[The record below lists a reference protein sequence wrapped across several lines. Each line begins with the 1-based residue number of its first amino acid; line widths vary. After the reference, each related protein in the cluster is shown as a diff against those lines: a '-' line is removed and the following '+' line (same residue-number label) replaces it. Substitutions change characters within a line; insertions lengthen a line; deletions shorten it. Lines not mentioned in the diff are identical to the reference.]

1 MKKFLQ
7 KIKESVSN
15 IRKDKAKCNLVFVV
29 IFIAFYFFLL
39 CTFVSKYDE
48 LNKEYKY
55 TLYEYEQLLFKEK
68 EQNLYTFIGEYSFL
82 KNEKIPTNDSVVY
95 EFIKATGC
103 WYPDIVMAQYVIES
117 NHGKSMLSQEYNN
130 CFGMKYVGNK
140 GRRNTQLPDVK
151 GYGDYGVYINWQL
164 SVVDRQLWDHR
175 VFEASKPTKDYY
187 LNILGKIYAEDIN
200 YISKITKEA
209 EKWNY

>member
-1 MKKFLQ
+1 MKKFFQ
-7 KIKESVSN
+7 KIKKTLSKPIIVL
-15 IRKDKAKCNLVFVV
+15 IIMCV
-29 IFIAFYFFLL
+29 IFWFLAYVG
-39 CTFVSKYDE
+39 FSKYSK
-48 LNKEYKY
+48 LKTEYEY
-55 TLYEYEQLLFKEK
+55 TLSEYEQLLFEK
-68 EQNLYTFIGEYSFL
+68 QEQNLYTFIGEYSFL

-117 NHGKSMLSQEYNN
+117 GHGKSMLSQEYNN

-151 GYGDYGVYINWQL
+151 GYGDYGVYANWQL

-187 LNILGKIYAEDIN
+187 LNIIGKIYAEDPN
-200 YISKITKEA
+200 YIDKITAEA
-209 EKWNY
+209 KKWIY

>member
-7 KIKESVSN
+7 KIENFIYKN
-15 IRKDKAKCNLVFVV
+15 IKDILYITF
-29 IFIAFYFFLL
+29 IIGFFIALIISDNKN
-39 CTFVSKYDE
+39 SKLE
-48 LNKEYKY
+48 TEYKY
-55 TLYEYEQLLFKEK
+55 TLSEYEQLLFKEQ

-103 WYPDIVMAQYVIES
+103 WYPDIIMAQYVIES

-140 GRRNTQLPDVK
+140 GRRNTQLPDMK

-200 YISKITKEA
+200 YIDKITAEA
-209 EKWNY
+209 KKWNY

>member
-1 MKKFLQ
+1 MKKFFQ
-7 KIKESVSN
+7 KIKETLSKPIIVS
-15 IRKDKAKCNLVFVV
+15 IIMCV
-29 IFIAFYFFLL
+29 IFWFLAY
-39 CTFVSKYDE
+39 TSFSKYSK
-48 LNKEYKY
+48 LKTEYEY
-55 TLYEYEQLLFKEK
+55 TLSEYEQLLFEK
-68 EQNLYTFIGEYSFL
+68 QEQNLYTFIGEYSFL

-140 GRRNTQLPDVK
+140 GRRNTQLPDMK
-151 GYGDYGVYINWQL
+151 GYGDYGVYANWQL

-187 LNILGKIYAEDIN
+187 LNIIGKIYAEDPN
-200 YISKITKEA
+200 YIEKVTAEA
-209 EKWNY
+209 KKWVY

>member
-55 TLYEYEQLLFKEK
+55 TLYEYEQQLFKEK

>member
-1 MKKFLQ
+1 MKKFFK
-7 KIKESVSN
+7 KIKEKVNYPTLAVS
-15 IRKDKAKCNLVFVV
+15 III
-29 IFIAFYFFLL
+29 IFFILYI
-39 CTFVSKYDE
+39 CCSKY
-48 LNKEYKY
+48 NKLKTEYEY
-55 TLYEYEQLLFKEK
+55 ILLEYEQLLFKEQ

-95 EFIKATGC
+95 EFIKTTGC

>member
-7 KIKESVSN
+7 KIGQN
-15 IRKDKAKCNLVFVV
+15 IENFIYKNSKDILY
-29 IFIAFYFFLL
+29 FITIIGFFIVLNIIDNKN
-39 CTFVSKYDE
+39 SKLE
-48 LNKEYKY
+48 TEYKD
-55 TLYEYEQLLFKEK
+55 TLSKYEQLLFKEQ

-95 EFIKATGC
+95 EFIKSTGC

-187 LNILGKIYAEDIN
+187 LNIIGKIYAEDIN
-200 YISKITKEA
+200 YISKIVKEA

>member
-1 MKKFLQ
+1 MNKFLQ
-7 KIKESVSN
+7 KIGQN
-15 IRKDKAKCNLVFVV
+15 IENFIYKNIKDVLYFTV
-29 IFIAFYFFLL
+29 IIGLFIPLIIIGNIY
-39 CTFVSKYDE
+39 SKLE
-48 LNKEYKY
+48 TEYKY
-55 TLYEYEQLLFKEK
+55 TLSEYEQLLFKEQ

-117 NHGKSMLSQEYNN
+117 GHGKSMLSQEYNN

-175 VFEASKPTKDYY
+175 VFEASKPTRDYY
-187 LNILGKIYAEDIN
+187 LNILDKIYAEDIN
-200 YISKITKEA
+200 YIDKITAEA
-209 EKWNY
+209 KKWNF

>member
-1 MKKFLQ
+1 MKKYLQ
-7 KIKESVSN
+7 EIGQNIENFICENIKD
-15 IRKDKAKCNLVFVV
+15 ILYFITIIGLFIPLV
-29 IFIAFYFFLL
+29 IIGNKN
-39 CTFVSKYDE
+39 SKLE
-48 LNKEYKY
+48 TEYKY
-55 TLYEYEQLLFKEK
+55 ALSEYEQLLFKEQ

-117 NHGKSMLSQEYNN
+117 GHGKSMLSQEYNN

-187 LNILGKIYAEDIN
+187 LNILDKIYAEDPN
-200 YISKITKEA
+200 YIDKITTEA
-209 EKWNY
+209 KKWTY

>member
-1 MKKFLQ
+1 MKKYLQ
-7 KIKESVSN
+7 EIGQNIENFIYENIKD
-15 IRKDKAKCNLVFVV
+15 ILYF
-29 IFIAFYFFLL
+29 ITIIGFFIALIISDNKN
-39 CTFVSKYDE
+39 SKLE
-48 LNKEYKY
+48 TEYKY
-55 TLYEYEQLLFKEK
+55 TLYEYEQLLFKEQ

-95 EFIKATGC
+95 EFIKSTGC

-117 NHGKSMLSQEYNN
+117 GHGKSMLSQEYNN
-130 CFGMKYVGNK
+130 CFGMKYVGKN
-140 GRRNTQLPDVK
+140 GRKNTQLPDVK

>member
-1 MKKFLQ
+1 MKKYLQ
-7 KIKESVSN
+7 EIGQNIENFIYENIKD
-15 IRKDKAKCNLVFVV
+15 ILYFITIIGLFIPLV
-29 IFIAFYFFLL
+29 IIGNKN
-39 CTFVSKYDE
+39 SKLE
-48 LNKEYKY
+48 TEYKY
-55 TLYEYEQLLFKEK
+55 ALSEYEQLLFKEQ

-82 KNEKIPTNDSVVY
+82 KNEKIPANDSVVY

-130 CFGMKYVGNK
+130 CFGMKYVGKN
-140 GRRNTQLPDVK
+140 GRKNTQLPDVK

-187 LNILGKIYAEDIN
+187 LNILDKIYAEDPN
-200 YISKITKEA
+200 YIDKITTEA
-209 EKWNY
+209 KKWTY

>member
-1 MKKFLQ
+1 MNKFLQ
-7 KIKESVSN
+7 KIGQN
-15 IRKDKAKCNLVFVV
+15 IENFIYKNIKDVLYFIV
-29 IFIAFYFFLL
+29 IIGLFIPLIIIGNKY
-39 CTFVSKYDE
+39 SKLE
-48 LNKEYKY
+48 TEYKY
-55 TLYEYEQLLFKEK
+55 TLSEYEQLLFKEQ

-117 NHGKSMLSQEYNN
+117 GHGKSMLSQEYNN
-130 CFGMKYVGNK
+130 CFGMKYVGKN
-140 GRRNTQLPDVK
+140 GRKNTQLPDVK

-175 VFEASKPTKDYY
+175 VFEASKPTRDYY
-187 LNILGKIYAEDIN
+187 LNILDKIYAEDPN
-200 YISKITKEA
+200 YIDKITTEA
-209 EKWNY
+209 KKWNY

>member
-1 MKKFLQ
+1 MKK
-7 KIKESVSN
+7 V
-15 IRKDKAKCNLVFVV
+15 KAEW
-29 IFIAFYFFLL
+29 IFIALL
-39 CTFVSKYDE
+39 IISIVLNVFNITKYNKLKTEYEYTFS
-48 LNKEYKY
+48 
-55 TLYEYEQLLFKEK
+55 EYEQLLIKEH

-95 EFIKATGC
+95 EFIKTTGC

-200 YISKITKEA
+200 YVDKITAEA
-209 EKWNY
+209 KKWTY

>member
-1 MKKFLQ
+1 MNKFLQ
-7 KIKESVSN
+7 KIGQN
-15 IRKDKAKCNLVFVV
+15 IENFIYKNIKDVLYFIV
-29 IFIAFYFFLL
+29 IIGLFIPLIIIGNKY
-39 CTFVSKYDE
+39 SKLE
-48 LNKEYKY
+48 TEYKY
-55 TLYEYEQLLFKEK
+55 TLSEYEQLLFKEQ

-117 NHGKSMLSQEYNN
+117 GHGKSMLSQEYNN
-130 CFGMKYVGNK
+130 CFGMKYVGKN
-140 GRRNTQLPDVK
+140 GRKNTQLPDVK

-175 VFEASKPTKDYY
+175 VFEASKPTRDYY

-200 YISKITKEA
+200 YIDKITAEA
-209 EKWNY
+209 KKWNF

>member
-1 MKKFLQ
+1 MNKFLQ
-7 KIKESVSN
+7 KIGQN
-15 IRKDKAKCNLVFVV
+15 IENFIYKNIKDVLYFIV
-29 IFIAFYFFLL
+29 IIGLFIPLIIIGNKY
-39 CTFVSKYDE
+39 SKLE
-48 LNKEYKY
+48 TEYKY
-55 TLYEYEQLLFKEK
+55 TLSEYEQLLFKEQ

-117 NHGKSMLSQEYNN
+117 GHGKSMLSQEYNN

-200 YISKITKEA
+200 YIDKITTEA
-209 EKWNY
+209 KKWNY

>member
-1 MKKFLQ
+1 MKKFFQ
-7 KIKESVSN
+7 KIKETLSKP
-15 IRKDKAKCNLVFVV
+15 IIGLIIMCV
-29 IFIAFYFFLL
+29 IFGVLAYVGF
-39 CTFVSKYDE
+39 SKY
-48 LNKEYKY
+48 NKLKIEYEY
-55 TLYEYEQLLFKEK
+55 TLSEYEQLLFEK
-68 EQNLYTFIGEYSFL
+68 QEQNLYTFIGEYSFL

-140 GRRNTQLPDVK
+140 GRKNTQLPDVK

-187 LNILGKIYAEDIN
+187 LNIIGKIYAEDPN
-200 YISKITKEA
+200 YIDKITAEA
-209 EKWNY
+209 KKWMY

>member
-1 MKKFLQ
+1 MKKMN
-7 KIKESVSN
+7 KNV
-15 IRKDKAKCNLVFVV
+15 KAVLIIITLLVISIVLNVV
-29 IFIAFYFFLL
+29 YITKY
-39 CTFVSKYDE
+39 SKLE
-48 LNKEYKY
+48 TEYKF
-55 TLYEYEQLLFKEK
+55 TLSEYKQLLFKEQ

-95 EFIKATGC
+95 EFIKTTGC

>member
-1 MKKFLQ
+1 MKKFFQ
-7 KIKESVSN
+7 KIKEILSKP
-15 IRKDKAKCNLVFVV
+15 IIGLIIMCV
-29 IFIAFYFFLL
+29 IFWFLAY
-39 CTFVSKYDE
+39 TSFSKYSK
-48 LNKEYKY
+48 LKTEYEY
-55 TLYEYEQLLFKEK
+55 TLSEYEQLLFEK
-68 EQNLYTFIGEYSFL
+68 QEQNLYTFIGEYSFL

-117 NHGKSMLSQEYNN
+117 GHGKSMLSQEYNN

-151 GYGDYGVYINWQL
+151 GYGDYGVYANWQL

-187 LNILGKIYAEDIN
+187 LNIIGKIYAEDPN
-200 YISKITKEA
+200 YIDKITAEA
-209 EKWNY
+209 KKWIY

>member
-1 MKKFLQ
+1 MKKFFQ
-7 KIKESVSN
+7 KIKETLSKP
-15 IRKDKAKCNLVFVV
+15 IIGLIIMCV
-29 IFIAFYFFLL
+29 IFGVLAYVGF
-39 CTFVSKYDE
+39 SKY
-48 LNKEYKY
+48 NKLKIEYEY
-55 TLYEYEQLLFKEK
+55 TLSEYEQLLFKEQ

-140 GRRNTQLPDVK
+140 GRKNTQLPDVK

-187 LNILGKIYAEDIN
+187 LNIIGKIYAEDPN
-200 YISKITKEA
+200 YIEKVTAEA
-209 EKWNY
+209 KKWMY

>member
-1 MKKFLQ
+1 MKKFFQ
-7 KIKESVSN
+7 KIKEILSKPIIVL
-15 IRKDKAKCNLVFVV
+15 IIMCV
-29 IFIAFYFFLL
+29 IFWSLAYTSF
-39 CTFVSKYDE
+39 SKYSKLKTE
-48 LNKEYKY
+48 CEY
-55 TLYEYEQLLFKEK
+55 TLSEYEQLLFEK
-68 EQNLYTFIGEYSFL
+68 QEQNLYTFIGEYSFL

-117 NHGKSMLSQEYNN
+117 GHGKSMLSQEYNN

-151 GYGDYGVYINWQL
+151 GYGDYGVYANWQL

-187 LNILGKIYAEDIN
+187 LNIIGKIYAEDLN
-200 YISKITKEA
+200 YIDKITAEA
-209 EKWNY
+209 KKWIY

>member
-1 MKKFLQ
+1 MKKFFQ
-7 KIKESVSN
+7 KIKETLSKP
-15 IRKDKAKCNLVFVV
+15 IIGLIIMCV
-29 IFIAFYFFLL
+29 IFGVLAYVGF
-39 CTFVSKYDE
+39 SKY
-48 LNKEYKY
+48 NKLKIEYEY
-55 TLYEYEQLLFKEK
+55 TLSEYEQLLFKEQ
-68 EQNLYTFIGEYSFL
+68 EHNLYTFIGEYSFL

-140 GRRNTQLPDVK
+140 GRKNTQLPDVK

-187 LNILGKIYAEDIN
+187 LNIIGKIYAEDPN
-200 YISKITKEA
+200 YIDKITAEA
-209 EKWNY
+209 KKWMY

>member
-1 MKKFLQ
+1 MNKFLQ
-7 KIKESVSN
+7 KIGQN
-15 IRKDKAKCNLVFVV
+15 IENFIYKNIKDVLYFIV
-29 IFIAFYFFLL
+29 IIGLFISLIIIGNKY
-39 CTFVSKYDE
+39 SKLE
-48 LNKEYKY
+48 TEYKY
-55 TLYEYEQLLFKEK
+55 TLSEYEQLLFKEQ

-117 NHGKSMLSQEYNN
+117 GHGKSMLSQEYNN
-130 CFGMKYVGNK
+130 CFGMKYVGKN
-140 GRRNTQLPDVK
+140 GRKNTQLPDVK

-175 VFEASKPTKDYY
+175 VFEASKPTRDYY
-187 LNILGKIYAEDIN
+187 LNILDKIYAEDPN
-200 YISKITKEA
+200 YIDKITTEA
-209 EKWNY
+209 KKWNY

>member
-1 MKKFLQ
+1 MNKFLQ
-7 KIKESVSN
+7 KIGQN
-15 IRKDKAKCNLVFVV
+15 IKNFIYKNIKDVLYFIV
-29 IFIAFYFFLL
+29 IIGLFIPLIIIGNKY
-39 CTFVSKYDE
+39 SKLE
-48 LNKEYKY
+48 TEYKY
-55 TLYEYEQLLFKEK
+55 TLSEYEQLLFKEQ

-117 NHGKSMLSQEYNN
+117 GHGKSMLSQEYNN
-130 CFGMKYVGNK
+130 CFGMKYVGKN
-140 GRRNTQLPDVK
+140 GRKNTQLPDVK

-175 VFEASKPTKDYY
+175 VFEASKPTRDYY

-200 YISKITKEA
+200 YINKITAEA
-209 EKWNY
+209 KKWNY

>member
-1 MKKFLQ
+1 MKKFFQ
-7 KIKESVSN
+7 KIKEILSKPIIVL
-15 IRKDKAKCNLVFVV
+15 IIMCV
-29 IFIAFYFFLL
+29 IFWSLAYTSF
-39 CTFVSKYDE
+39 SKYSK
-48 LNKEYKY
+48 LKTEYEY
-55 TLYEYEQLLFKEK
+55 TLSEYEQLLFEK
-68 EQNLYTFIGEYSFL
+68 QEQNLYTFIGEYSFL

-117 NHGKSMLSQEYNN
+117 GHGKSMLSQEYNN

-151 GYGDYGVYINWQL
+151 GYGDYGVYANWQL

-187 LNILGKIYAEDIN
+187 LNIIGKIYAEDPN
-200 YISKITKEA
+200 YIEKVTAEA
-209 EKWNY
+209 KKWVY

>member
-1 MKKFLQ
+1 MKKFLK
-7 KIKESVSN
+7 KIGQN
-15 IRKDKAKCNLVFVV
+15 IENFIYKNIKDVLYFIV
-29 IFIAFYFFLL
+29 IIGLFIPLIIIYN
-39 CTFVSKYDE
+39 KYPKLE
-48 LNKEYKY
+48 TEYKY
-55 TLYEYEQLLFKEK
+55 TLSEYEQLLFKEQ

-95 EFIKATGC
+95 EFIKTTGC

-200 YISKITKEA
+200 YIDKITAEA
-209 EKWNY
+209 KKWNF

>member
-7 KIKESVSN
+7 KIGQKIEN
-15 IRKDKAKCNLVFVV
+15 FIHKNLKDILYITTIIGLV
-29 IFIAFYFFLL
+29 IALIISDNKN
-39 CTFVSKYDE
+39 SK
-48 LNKEYKY
+48 LKTEYEY
-55 TLYEYEQLLFKEK
+55 TLSEYEQLLFEK
-68 EQNLYTFIGEYSFL
+68 QEQNLYTFIGEYSFL

-95 EFIKATGC
+95 EFIKSTGC

-151 GYGDYGVYINWQL
+151 GYGDYGVYANWQL

-187 LNILGKIYAEDIN
+187 LNIIGKIYAEDPN
-200 YISKITKEA
+200 YIDKITAEA
-209 EKWNY
+209 KKWVY

>member
-1 MKKFLQ
+1 MKKFFQ
-7 KIKESVSN
+7 KIKETLSKP
-15 IRKDKAKCNLVFVV
+15 IIGLIIMCV
-29 IFIAFYFFLL
+29 IFGVLAYVGF
-39 CTFVSKYDE
+39 SKY
-48 LNKEYKY
+48 NKLKIEYEY
-55 TLYEYEQLLFKEK
+55 TLSEYEQLLFKEQ
-68 EQNLYTFIGEYSFL
+68 EHNLYTFIGEYSFL

-103 WYPDIVMAQYVIES
+103 WYPDIVMAQYIIES

-140 GRRNTQLPDVK
+140 GRKNTQLPDVK

-187 LNILGKIYAEDIN
+187 LNIIGKIYAEDPN
-200 YISKITKEA
+200 YIDKITAEA
-209 EKWNY
+209 KKWIY

>member
-1 MKKFLQ
+1 MKKHLQ
-7 KIKESVSN
+7 EIRQNIENFIYENIKD
-15 IRKDKAKCNLVFVV
+15 ILY
-29 IFIAFYFFLL
+29 FITIIGLFIPLAIIGNKY
-39 CTFVSKYDE
+39 SKLE
-48 LNKEYKY
+48 TEYKY
-55 TLYEYEQLLFKEK
+55 ALSEYEQLLFKEQ

-82 KNEKIPTNDSVVY
+82 KNEKIPANDSVVY

-117 NHGKSMLSQEYNN
+117 GHGKSMLSQEYNN
-130 CFGMKYVGNK
+130 CFGMKYVGKN
-140 GRRNTQLPDVK
+140 GRKNTQLPDVK

-187 LNILGKIYAEDIN
+187 LNILDKIYAEDIN

-209 EKWNY
+209 EKWTY